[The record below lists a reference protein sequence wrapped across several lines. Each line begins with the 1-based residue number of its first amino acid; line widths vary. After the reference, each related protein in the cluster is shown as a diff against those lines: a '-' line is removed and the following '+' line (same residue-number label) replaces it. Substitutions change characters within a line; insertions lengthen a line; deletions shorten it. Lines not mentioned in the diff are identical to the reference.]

1 MKEMIS
7 VINRQSAFIVLPLAV
22 VSFFVFEWRFALSV
36 IIGGLIGAL
45 NFKGLCW
52 SVNSLLGIEKAETKM
67 MFLSFIRL
75 FIIFSVLVTLAAL
88 GILKAAGLL
97 VGFTVVFIII
107 VKEGLL
113 KSIRDAKKQDSGGL
127 DG

>member
-1 MKEMIS
+1 MKEMIN
-7 VINRQSAFIVLPLAV
+7 VINRQSALMVLPLAV
-22 VSFFVFEWRFALSV
+22 VSFFVFEWRFAISV
-36 IIGGLIGAL
+36 IIGGLIGVL

-67 MFLSFIRL
+67 MFLSFFRL
-75 FIIFSVLVTLAAL
+75 LIIFSVLAALAAF
-88 GILKAAGLL
+88 GILKASGLL
-97 VGFTVVFIII
+97 LGFTVVFIII

-113 KSIRDAKKQDSGGL
+113 KSIKDAKQQDSGGT

>member
-7 VINRQSAFIVLPLAV
+7 VINRQAALVVLPLAV
-22 VSFFVFEWRFALSV
+22 ISFFVFDWRFALSV
-36 IIGGLIGAL
+36 MIGGLIGVL

-67 MFLSFIRL
+67 MFLSFFRL
-75 FIIFSVLVTLAAL
+75 LIIFSVLVALAVF
-88 GILKAAGLL
+88 GILRASGLL
-97 VGFTVVFIII
+97 AGFTVVFIII

-113 KSIRDAKKQDSGGL
+113 KSIRESKNQDSGGT